1 MSMSLRIRDNS
12 PIQYNEDV
20 ESGGSSDES
29 NFLCSKSKHEKIDK
43 VKTSSM

>member
-20 ESGGSSDES
+20 ECDGSSDES
-29 NFLCSKSKHEKIDK
+29 DSLCSKSKYEKIDK